1 MKRRY
6 KIEAYEKIIEGLYRA
21 RPDLSLSSDFIV
33 GFPGETE
40 NDFTQT
46 LELIERVGFD
56 HSFSFIYSARPGTPA
71 ATLPDDVTLD
81 EKRDRLARLQA
92 LVNRQAAE
100 ISTRMVGTRQ
110 RVLIDSISR
119 KNASQLSGRTENNRV
134 VNFTDNQGQIGEFID
149 LRITEALPNSLRGES
164 IAENPLSSVMINTAS
179 LGASS
184 PD

>member
-1 MKRRY
+1 M
-6 KIEAYEKIIEGLYRA
+6 
-21 RPDLSLSSDFIV
+21 
-33 GFPGETE
+33 
-40 NDFTQT
+40 
-46 LELIERVGFD
+46 
-56 HSFSFIYSARPGTPA
+56 
-71 ATLPDDVTLD
+71 TLD

-100 ISTRMVGTRQ
+100 ISARMVGTRQ

-164 IAENPLSSVMINTAS
+164 IAENPFSSVMINTAS
-179 LGASS
+179 LGAPS

>member
-1 MKRRY
+1 M
-6 KIEAYEKIIEGLYRA
+6 EVGCFD
-21 RPDLSLSSDFIV
+21 DLSNSCEDALRRV
-33 GFPGETE
+33 
-40 NDFTQT
+40 
-46 LELIERVGFD
+46 ELI
-56 HSFSFIYSARPGTPA
+56 T
-71 ATLPDDVTLD
+71 
-81 EKRDRLARLQA
+81 
-92 LVNRQAAE
+92 NRKLRFE
-100 ISTRMVGTRQ
+100 LGDI
-110 RVLIDSISR
+110 